1 MADYQISAQPRTILG
16 KKVRKLRR
24 EGLLPAVVYGG
35 AMQGVE
41 PLTVTVREF
50 ERLYARVGTAALID
64 LQIDGGRT
72 RPVLIHQV
80 QRDATRRN
88 FVHVDFLAPDMRVEL
103 TVAVPLNFVGES
115 PAVTVEGGILTQL
128 ATELQ
133 VRCLPDRIPAA
144 LEVDLSRLTELEM
157 ALTTADV
164 TLPEGVAL
172 VSAEDEPLVKAE
184 TPTLVEEPV
193 ADEAD
198 EDEAQTAEAET
209 ASDDDDTAGA

>member
-1 MADYQISAQPRTILG
+1 MADYKISAQPRTILG

-41 PLTVTVREF
+41 PLTVTAREF

-103 TVAVPLNFVGES
+103 TVAVPLTFVGES

-128 ATELQ
+128 TTELQ

-157 ALTTADV
+157 TLTAADV
-164 TLPEGVAL
+164 TLQEGVAL
-172 VSAEDEPLVKAE
+172 VSSEDEPLVKAE

-209 ASDDDDTAGA
+209 AGEDDAAGA